1 MKLSAELTMYPLQDK
16 YLPIIEDFIDHL
28 KIYKDITLEVFP
40 TCTVIMGNFDVVMEV
55 VSSSIKWSAN
65 NRDKAVFVAK
75 FLPNYEAL

>member
-1 MKLSAELTMYPLQDK
+1 MKLSAEITMYPLQDK

-55 VSSSIKWSAN
+55 VSSSIKWSTN

-75 FLPNYEAL
+75 FLQIRQL

>member
-1 MKLSAELTMYPLQDK
+1 MKLSAEITMYPLQDK

-55 VSSSIKWSAN
+55 VSS
-65 NRDKAVFVAK
+65 
-75 FLPNYEAL
+75 